1 MEKRK
6 YDIIANINKDKKI
19 MLKIRLKRTGRKKK
33 PFYKI
38 VLMENLSRRDGKAI
52 LELGFYDPMTK
63 VMHFDKT
70 NLHKYINAGAYPSNT
85 VRHLIYK
92 MMNQTKVVEKTP
104 QVSR

>member
-1 MEKRK
+1 
-6 YDIIANINKDKKI
+6 

-52 LELGFYDPMTK
+52 IELGFYDPVKK
-63 VMHFDKT
+63 VINFDKI
-70 NLHKYINAGAYPSNT
+70 NLYKYINNGAYPTDT

-92 MMNQTKVVEKTP
+92 VINNI
-104 QVSR
+104 

>member
-1 MEKRK
+1 
-6 YDIIANINKDKKI
+6 

-52 LELGFYDPMTK
+52 AELGYYDPLKK
-63 VMHFDKT
+63 VIKLDKLGIY
-70 NLHKYINAGAYPSNT
+70 NYIMNGAYPTNT

-92 MMNQTKVVEKTP
+92 VLNQKD
-104 QVSR
+104 